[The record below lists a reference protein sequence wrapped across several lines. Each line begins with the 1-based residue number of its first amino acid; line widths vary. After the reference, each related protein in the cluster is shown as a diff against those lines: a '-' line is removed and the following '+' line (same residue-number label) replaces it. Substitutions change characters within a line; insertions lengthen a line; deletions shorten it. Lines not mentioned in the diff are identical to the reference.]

1 MHMASQCPGV
11 MLVDALAA
19 PGVAA
24 AGVAE
29 GSEAAGVAATGG
41 GVAAASAAAASAAAA
56 SAAAAAA
63 ASAAAATS
71 AASAA
76 FLSSFLARWRASAT
90 SATAAAVLAILRAC
104 LRLAG
109 VPPED
114 GGRPLD
120 FVVRMSS
127 SMLSDE
133 VSLSVGSFFFDL
145 SPCEGVGIEGRR
157 GEERGGEADV

>member
-41 GVAAASAAAASAAAA
+41 GVAAASAAAA